1 MADEKTELAKIELPN
16 PKRKITQISTATTN
30 AGRIIV
36 VALCADGTLWRR
48 DAMLDDVEW
57 QQVSGL

>member
-1 MADEKTELAKIELPN
+1 MADEKTELKQESG

-36 VALCADGTLWRR
+36 TALCNDGTLWRR
-48 DAMLDDVEW
+48 DAMLDEVEW
-57 QQVSGL
+57 QQIEGI

>member
-1 MADEKTELAKIELPN
+1 MADEKTELKQETA

-36 VALCADGTLWRR
+36 IALCGDGTLWRR

-57 QQVSGL
+57 QQVNGL

>member
-1 MADEKTELAKIELPN
+1 MADEKTELKQETAT
-16 PKRKITQISTATTN
+16 KRKITQISTATTN

-36 VALCADGTLWRR
+36 IALYNDGTLWRR

-57 QQVSGL
+57 QQLKGI